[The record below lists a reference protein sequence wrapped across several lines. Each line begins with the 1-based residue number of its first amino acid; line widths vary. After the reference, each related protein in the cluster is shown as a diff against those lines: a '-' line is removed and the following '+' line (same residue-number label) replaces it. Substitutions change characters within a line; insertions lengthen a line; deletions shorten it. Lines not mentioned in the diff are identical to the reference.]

1 MKLVTLRAC
10 LAGLLAS
17 IALVAVPVSA
27 QTIRVSMNVSENSN
41 WYDAALHFKKLVEE
55 RSGGRF
61 EVEVYPNGVLAN
73 RNDRVEL
80 EMTQAGAIDIALKTT
95 VWLSQINKEFLA
107 TAMPWIFPDAEVAM
121 KVMDGPVGEHLSK
134 RLEEK
139 NLAALAWGDGAFFQ
153 LYSNQGP
160 VKTPDDIAGV
170 KIRVPGNPI
179 FTDSW
184 KQIGAVPVA
193 MSFAEVFSALQAGTI
208 DGGASTTPLIYS
220 SRFYE
225 VSKFVTMVNFNFEA
239 IAVLASKGFLQRY
252 PAEDQA
258 LFREAAQEA
267 MVLQR
272 KMADEEVDT
281 VVQKMRDE
289 GVNVYEP
296 TAAELAMFK
305 ARVKPV
311 YDRFKQEIGADF
323 VSQIEAEVAKL
334 R

>member
-1 MKLVTLRAC
+1 
-10 LAGLLAS
+10 
-17 IALVAVPVSA
+17 
-27 QTIRVSMNVSENSN
+27 
-41 WYDAALHFKKLVEE
+41 
-55 RSGGRF
+55 
-61 EVEVYPNGVLAN
+61 
-73 RNDRVEL
+73 
-80 EMTQAGAIDIALKTT
+80 MTQAGAIDIALKTT

-121 KVMDGPVGEHLSK
+121 KVMDGPVGEHLSN
-134 RLEEK
+134 RLDEK
-139 NLAALAWGDGAFFQ
+139 NLVAMAWGDGAFFQ

-160 VKTPDDIAGV
+160 VKTPEDIAGV

-184 KQIGAVPVA
+184 KEIGAVPVA

-220 SRFYE
+220 SRFFE
-225 VSKFVTMVNFNFEA
+225 VSKYVSMVNFNFEA

-252 PAEDQA
+252 SEEDQSM
-258 LFREAAQEA
+258 FRQAAHEA

-272 KMADEEVDT
+272 KMADEEVNT
-281 VVQKMRDE
+281 VVQNLRDA
-289 GVNVYEP
+289 GVNVHEP
-296 TAAELAMFK
+296 TEAELNLFK
-305 ARVKPV
+305 AKVKPV

-323 VSQIEAEVAKL
+323 VSQIEAEVAKS